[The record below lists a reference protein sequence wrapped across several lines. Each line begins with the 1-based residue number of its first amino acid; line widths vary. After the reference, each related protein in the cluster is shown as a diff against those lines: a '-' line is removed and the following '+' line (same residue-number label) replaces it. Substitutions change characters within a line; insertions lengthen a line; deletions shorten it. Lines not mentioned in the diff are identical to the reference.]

1 MQEAFQ
7 EGRLE
12 EEAMWQ
18 GLVLISKWGGEYRII
33 GLVEVV
39 WKVVTV
45 ILNRRFTAS
54 IDFYDVLNGFWAG

>member
-18 GLVLISKWGGEYRII
+18 GLVLIPKGETEYQGI
-33 GLVEVV
+33 GLLEVM
-39 WKVVTV
+39 
-45 ILNRRFTAS
+45 
-54 IDFYDVLNGFWAG
+54 